1 MKEERSM
8 DSDEKQDN
16 EDSVPGALP
25 ESSAVSSASAE
36 KENTDNEN

>member
-1 MKEERSM
+1 M

-36 KENTDNEN
+36 KGNADHEDEQ